1 MLILFRA
8 VAQNCGNNILPKVF
22 VSRSERVP
30 RAIHLTRFDAYDGC
44 VPAIKLT
51 HRPQGRVLEKTRASV
66 VVCVGGGAL
75 RSAIV

>member
-1 MLILFRA
+1 MFILVRA

-22 VSRSERVP
+22 VSSGERVP
-30 RAIHLTRFDAYDGC
+30 PASHLTRFDAYDGC
-44 VPAIKLT
+44 VPAITLT

-75 RSAIV
+75 RSAVV

>member
-1 MLILFRA
+1 MPWA
-8 VAQNCGNNILPKVF
+8 T
-22 VSRSERVP
+22 
-30 RAIHLTRFDAYDGC
+30 HLTNLDAYDGC
-44 VPAIKLT
+44 VLAIKLT

>member
-1 MLILFRA
+1 MFILVRA

-22 VSRSERVP
+22 VSRGERVP
-30 RAIHLTRFDAYDGC
+30 RASHLTRFDAYDGC
-44 VPAIKLT
+44 VPAITLT